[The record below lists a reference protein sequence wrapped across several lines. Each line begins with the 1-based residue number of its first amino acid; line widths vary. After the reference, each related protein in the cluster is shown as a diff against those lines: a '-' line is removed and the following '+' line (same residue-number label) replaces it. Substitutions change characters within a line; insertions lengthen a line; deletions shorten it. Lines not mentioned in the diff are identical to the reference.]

1 MIKAHIV
8 NHTHWDRE
16 WYFTSGDALVLS
28 EQLFTDIIDELER
41 NPDVSFV
48 LDGQLSILDDYTQ
61 LHKEKIESIKKLIE
75 ENRLYIGPWFTQ
87 TDAFFARG
95 ESILRN
101 LMIGIFESKKY
112 GEYMKIGYLP
122 DTFGFNAQ
130 MPVLLKHVGIDNIF
144 FWRGIHLGKQVQS
157 PYFKWKSLNGEK
169 YIYAV
174 NMPHGYGTGMLLE
187 PSSKYVNGRLD
198 PAIDFI
204 KSYSDVEEVLIP
216 SGNDQLNIIG
226 DFKNKV
232 EEINNIGKYSY
243 ITSSYQDFLK
253 YVKSIDSLESYRGE
267 FREPVLARIHK
278 SIGSSRMDIK
288 LACDEL
294 ENKLIKRIEPLLVI
308 AKKSGIEISNQLL
321 INTWKKLLEGQ
332 AHDSLAGCVTDT
344 VTDDILHRI
353 REANEICDSIEN
365 TIVKKISEGLKLSQ
379 NDILVFNTEAK
390 TFNGYKEIQVVSD
403 SKNIYF
409 KENLDATI
417 IEETYIQPRENVLEE
432 TPAGNIFIEEPGY
445 YILKVRINIQL
456 PALGYKV
463 ISFEISNKEMLSLS
477 ESNDTF
483 ISNDKYKVIY
493 KEGSLDLQLED
504 GTYISNFLTLKDSGN
519 AGDTYDFSPLQDDEE
534 IELLFNSVSAQKAL
548 GYEKIVVEGT
558 TLLPL
563 TLEDRKDK
571 NLNGKLNV
579 KVSIVLSKENPLM
592 EVKLH
597 VNNTIYNHRLRVHV
611 KTDINDNKN
620 IASLPFGY
628 ITRENGVL
636 SNWENTYSEM
646 PIDLEPLE
654 SNITLTDEKRSC
666 TVFTRGI
673 KEYQHI
679 DDEIALTLLATTDEL
694 GKPDLLYR
702 PGRASGDTTK
712 KGHIRIKTEKA
723 QILREVEFSFAI
735 YMSSKS
741 FDESEV
747 ASLTHNYL
755 QESISYQLQDY
766 NFFLY
771 RIDNKIQRSIVEES
785 VNRELE
791 IISLPENYLVS
802 ACYLSY
808 YDKDKFVIRLEN
820 PTSEKL
826 ILDEKIFKDR
836 NGKIINAIEELEVQQ
851 VYEIAPFE
859 VISILLDL

>member
-61 LHKEKIESIKKLIE
+61 VHKEKIEIIKKLIE
-75 ENRLYIGPWFTQ
+75 EKRLYIGPWFTQ

-130 MPVLLKHVGIDNIF
+130 MPILLRHVGIDNIF

-187 PSSKYVNGRLD
+187 PSPKYVNGRLD

-253 YVKSIDSLESYRGE
+253 YVKSIESLESYRGE

-288 LACDEL
+288 LACDKL

-379 NDILVFNTEAK
+379 NDVLVFNSEAK
-390 TFNGYKEIQVVSD
+390 RFNGYKEIQVVSN
-403 SKNIYF
+403 SKNICF

-463 ISFEISNKEMLSLS
+463 ISFETSNKEMLSLS
-477 ESNDTF
+477 ESNNTF

-493 KEGSLDLQLED
+493 KDGSLDLQLKD

-519 AGDTYDFSPLQDDEE
+519 AGDTYDFSPLQDDDE
-534 IELLFNSVSAQKAL
+534 IELLFNSVSTKRTL

-579 KVSIVLSKENPLM
+579 RASIILSKDNPLI

-597 VNNTIYNHRLRVHV
+597 VNNTICNHRLRVHV

-654 SNITLTDEKRSC
+654 SNITLTNDKRSC

-673 KEYQHI
+673 KEYQHVN
-679 DDEIALTLLATTDEL
+679 DEIALTLLATTDEL

-755 QESISYQLQDY
+755 QESINYQLQDY

-771 RIDNKIQRSIVEES
+771 RIDNKIQRSIVEKS

-808 YDKDKFVIRLEN
+808 YDKEKFVIRLEN

-826 ILDEKIFKDR
+826 ILDEQIFKDR
-836 NGKIINAIEELEVQQ
+836 NGKVINAIEELEEQQ
-851 VYEIAPFE
+851 IYEIAPFE

>member
-61 LHKEKIESIKKLIE
+61 VHKEKIESIKKLIE
-75 ENRLYIGPWFTQ
+75 EKRLYIGPWFTQ

-130 MPVLLKHVGIDNIF
+130 MPILLRHVGIDNIF

-187 PSSKYVNGRLD
+187 PSPKYVNGRLD

-253 YVKSIDSLESYRGE
+253 YVKSIESLESYRGE

-288 LACDEL
+288 LACDKL

-379 NDILVFNTEAK
+379 NDVLVFNSEAK
-390 TFNGYKEIQVVSD
+390 RFNGYKEIQVVSD
-403 SKNIYF
+403 SKNICF

-463 ISFEISNKEMLSLS
+463 ISFETSNKEMLSLS

-493 KEGSLDLQLED
+493 KDGSLDLQLKD

-519 AGDTYDFSPLQDDEE
+519 AGDTYDFSPLQDDDE
-534 IELLFNSVSAQKAL
+534 IELLFNNVSTKRTL

-579 KVSIVLSKENPLM
+579 RASIILSKDNPLI

-597 VNNTIYNHRLRVHV
+597 VNNTICNHRLRVHV

-654 SNITLTDEKRSC
+654 SNITLTNDKRSC

-673 KEYQHI
+673 KEYQHVN
-679 DDEIALTLLATTDEL
+679 DEIALTLLATTDEL

-755 QESISYQLQDY
+755 QESINYQLQDY

-771 RIDNKIQRSIVEES
+771 RIDNKIQRSIVEKS

-808 YDKDKFVIRLEN
+808 YDKEKFVIRLEN

-826 ILDEKIFKDR
+826 ILDEQIFKDR
-836 NGKIINAIEELEVQQ
+836 NGKVINAIEELEEQQ
-851 VYEIAPFE
+851 IYEIAPFE

>member
-48 LDGQLSILDDYTQ
+48 LDGQLSILDDYVQ
-61 LHKEKIESIKKLIE
+61 LHKEKVESIKKLIE
-75 ENRLYIGPWFTQ
+75 EHRLYIGPWFTQ

-169 YIYAV
+169 YIHAV

-253 YVKSIDSLESYRGE
+253 YVKSLESLESYRGE

-288 LACDEL
+288 LACDKL

-308 AKKSGIEISNQLL
+308 AKKSRIEISNQLL

-390 TFNGYKEIQVVSD
+390 KFSGHKEIQVVSD

-445 YILKVRINIQL
+445 YILKVRINMQL

-463 ISFEISNKEMLSLS
+463 ISFETSSKEMLSLS

-493 KEGSLDLQLED
+493 KDGSLDLQLED
-504 GTYISNFLTLKDSGN
+504 GTYISHFLTLKDSGN

-534 IELLFNSVSAQKAL
+534 IELLFNSVLAQKAL

-597 VNNTIYNHRLRVHV
+597 VNNTICNHRLRVHV
-611 KTDINDNKN
+611 KTNINDNKN
-620 IASLPFGY
+620 ISSLPFGY

-755 QESISYQLQDY
+755 QESISYQLQHY

>member
-204 KSYSDVEEVLIP
+204 KSYSDVKEVLIP

-379 NDILVFNTEAK
+379 NDVLVFNSEAK
-390 TFNGYKEIQVVSD
+390 RFNGYKEIQVVSD
-403 SKNIYF
+403 SKNICF

-463 ISFEISNKEMLSLS
+463 ISFETSNKEMLSLS
-477 ESNDTF
+477 ESNDTL

-493 KEGSLDLQLED
+493 KDGSLDLQLKD

-519 AGDTYDFSPLQDDEE
+519 AGDTYDFSPLQGDEE
-534 IELLFNSVSAQKAL
+534 IELLFNNVSTQKTL

-571 NLNGKLNV
+571 NLNRKLNV
-579 KVSIVLSKENPLM
+579 KVSIVLSEDNPLM

-597 VNNTIYNHRLRVHV
+597 INNTICNHRLRVHV

-646 PIDLEPLE
+646 PVDLEPLE

-666 TVFTRGI
+666 TVFTKGI

-755 QESISYQLQDY
+755 QESINYQLQDY

-771 RIDNKIQRSIVEES
+771 RIDNKIQRSIVEKS

-826 ILDEKIFKDR
+826 ILDEQIFKDR

>member
-61 LHKEKIESIKKLIE
+61 VHKEKIESIKKLIE
-75 ENRLYIGPWFTQ
+75 EKRLYIGPWFTQ

-130 MPVLLKHVGIDNIF
+130 MPILLRHVGIDNIF

-187 PSSKYVNGRLD
+187 PSPKYVNGRLD

-253 YVKSIDSLESYRGE
+253 YVKSIESLESYRGE

-288 LACDEL
+288 LACDKL

-379 NDILVFNTEAK
+379 KDVLVFNSEAK
-390 TFNGYKEIQVVSD
+390 RFNGYKEIQVVSD
-403 SKNIYF
+403 SKNICF

-463 ISFEISNKEMLSLS
+463 ISFETSNKEMLSLS

-493 KEGSLDLQLED
+493 KDGSLDLQLKD

-519 AGDTYDFSPLQDDEE
+519 AGDTYDFSPLQDDDE
-534 IELLFNSVSAQKAL
+534 IELLFNSVSTKRTL

-579 KVSIVLSKENPLM
+579 RASIILSKDNPLI

-597 VNNTIYNHRLRVHV
+597 VNNTICNHRLRVHV
-611 KTDINDNKN
+611 KTNINDNKN

-654 SNITLTDEKRSC
+654 SNITLTNEKRSC

-673 KEYQHI
+673 KEYQHVN
-679 DDEIALTLLATTDEL
+679 DEIALTLLATTDEL

-723 QILREVEFSFAI
+723 QILREVEFSFVI

-755 QESISYQLQDY
+755 QESINYQLQDY

-771 RIDNKIQRSIVEES
+771 RIDNKIQRSIVEKS

-808 YDKDKFVIRLEN
+808 YDKEKFVIRLEN

-826 ILDEKIFKDR
+826 ILDEQIFKDR
-836 NGKIINAIEELEVQQ
+836 NGKVINAIEELEEQQ
-851 VYEIAPFE
+851 IYEIAPFE

>member
-61 LHKEKIESIKKLIE
+61 VHKEKIESIKKLIE
-75 ENRLYIGPWFTQ
+75 EKRLYIGPWFTQ

-130 MPVLLKHVGIDNIF
+130 MPILLRHVGIDNIF

-187 PSSKYVNGRLD
+187 PSPKYVNGRLD

-232 EEINNIGKYSY
+232 EDINNIGKYSY

-253 YVKSIDSLESYRGE
+253 YVKSIESLESYRGE

-288 LACDEL
+288 LACDKL

-379 NDILVFNTEAK
+379 NDVLVFNSEAK
-390 TFNGYKEIQVVSD
+390 RFNGYKEIQVVSN
-403 SKNIYF
+403 SKNICF

-463 ISFEISNKEMLSLS
+463 ISFETSNKEMLSLS

-493 KEGSLDLQLED
+493 KDGSLDLQLKD

-519 AGDTYDFSPLQDDEE
+519 AGDTYDFSPLQDDDE
-534 IELLFNSVSAQKAL
+534 IELLFNSVSTKRTL

-579 KVSIVLSKENPLM
+579 RASIILSKDNPLI

-597 VNNTIYNHRLRVHV
+597 VNNTICNHRLRVHV

-654 SNITLTDEKRSC
+654 SNITLTNDKRSC

-673 KEYQHI
+673 KEYQHVN
-679 DDEIALTLLATTDEL
+679 DEIALTLLATTDEL

-741 FDESEV
+741 FAESEV

-755 QESISYQLQDY
+755 QESINYQLQDY

-771 RIDNKIQRSIVEES
+771 RIDNKIQRSIVEKS

-808 YDKDKFVIRLEN
+808 YDKEKFVIRLEN

-826 ILDEKIFKDR
+826 ILDEQIFKDR
-836 NGKIINAIEELEVQQ
+836 NGKVINAIEELEEQQ
-851 VYEIAPFE
+851 IYEIAPFE

>member
-28 EQLFTDIIDELER
+28 EQLFTDVIDELER

-48 LDGQLSILDDYTQ
+48 LDGQLSILDDYVQ
-61 LHKEKIESIKKLIE
+61 LHKEKIEIIKKLIKE
-75 ENRLYIGPWFTQ
+75 DRLHIGPWFTQ

-112 GEYMKIGYLP
+112 GKYMKIGYLP

-130 MPVLLKHVGIDNIF
+130 MPILLKHVGLDNIF

-157 PYFKWKSLNGEK
+157 PYFKWKSLNGES

-187 PSSKYVNGRLD
+187 PSLKYVNGRLD

-204 KSYSDVEEVLIP
+204 KSYTDVDEVLIP

-226 DFKNKV
+226 DFKNKIKA
-232 EEINNIGKYSY
+232 INDIGKYSY
-243 ITSSYQDFLK
+243 ITSSYQEFLK
-253 YVKSIDSLESYRGE
+253 YIKSIESLESYRGE

-288 LACDEL
+288 LACDKL

-308 AKKSGIEISNQLL
+308 ANKSKIEISNQLL
-321 INTWKKLLEGQ
+321 RNTWKKLLEGQ

-365 TIVKKISEGLKLSQ
+365 TIVKKISEGLKLSK

-390 TFNGYKEIQVVSD
+390 RFNGYKEIQVVSD

-409 KENLDATI
+409 KDNLDATI
-417 IEETYIQPRENVLEE
+417 IEETYVKPRENVLEE

-445 YILKVRINIQL
+445 YILKVRINVQL

-463 ISFEISNKEMLSLS
+463 VSFELSDKEMVSLDK
-477 ESNDTF
+477 SNDTF
-483 ISNDKYKVIY
+483 ISNDNYKIIY
-493 KEGSLDLQLED
+493 EDGSLNLQLKD

-519 AGDTYDFSPLQDDEE
+519 AGDTYDFSPLKNDEDIKLSFDKVYTE
-534 IELLFNSVSAQKAL
+534 KAL
-548 GYEKIVVEGT
+548 GYEKMVVKGT

-563 TLEDRKDK
+563 TLEDRKNK
-571 NLNGKLNV
+571 YLNGKLNV

-592 EVKLH
+592 DVKLC
-597 VNNTIYNHRLRVHV
+597 VDNTIYNHRLRVHI
-611 KTDINDNKN
+611 KTDIKDNKN

-636 SNWENTYSEM
+636 DNWEDIYSEM

-654 SNITLTDEKRSC
+654 SNITLTNQNRSC

-679 DDEIALTLLATTDEL
+679 EDEIALTLLATTDEL

-712 KGHIRIKTEKA
+712 KGHIRIKTDKA
-723 QILREVEFSFAI
+723 QMLKKLEFSFAI
-735 YMSSKS
+735 YMDSKS
-741 FDESEV
+741 FDELEI
-747 ASLTHNYL
+747 ANLTHNYL
-755 QESISYQLQDY
+755 RECVNYQLQDY

-771 RIDNKIQRSIVEES
+771 RIDNKIQKSIVNKTVS
-785 VNRELE
+785 RELE
-791 IISLPENYLVS
+791 IISLPENYLIS
-802 ACYLSY
+802 ACYPSY
-808 YDKDKFVIRLEN
+808 YSKDKFIIRVEN
-820 PTSEKL
+820 PSSNRM
-826 ILDEKIFKDR
+826 ILDEQIFKNR
-836 NGKIINAIEELEVQQ
+836 NGKIVNAIEDVEEEQ
-851 VYEIAPFE
+851 VYEIAPFD

>member
-61 LHKEKIESIKKLIE
+61 VHKEKIESIKKLIE
-75 ENRLYIGPWFTQ
+75 EKRLYIGPWFTQ

-130 MPVLLKHVGIDNIF
+130 MPILLRHVGIDNIF

-187 PSSKYVNGRLD
+187 PSPKYVNGRLD

-253 YVKSIDSLESYRGE
+253 YVKSIESLESYRGE

-288 LACDEL
+288 LACDKL

-379 NDILVFNTEAK
+379 NDVLVFNSEAK
-390 TFNGYKEIQVVSD
+390 RFNGYKEIQVVSN
-403 SKNIYF
+403 SKNICF

-463 ISFEISNKEMLSLS
+463 ISFETSNKEMLSLS
-477 ESNDTF
+477 ESNNTF

-493 KEGSLDLQLED
+493 KDGSLDLQLKD

-519 AGDTYDFSPLQDDEE
+519 AGDTYDFSPLQDDDE
-534 IELLFNSVSAQKAL
+534 IELLFNSVSTKRTL

-579 KVSIVLSKENPLM
+579 RASIILSKDNPLI

-597 VNNTIYNHRLRVHV
+597 VNNTICNHRLRVHV

-654 SNITLTDEKRSC
+654 SNITLTNDKRSC

-673 KEYQHI
+673 KEYQHVN
-679 DDEIALTLLATTDEL
+679 DEIALTLLATTDEL

-755 QESISYQLQDY
+755 QESINYQLQDY

-771 RIDNKIQRSIVEES
+771 RIDNKIQRSIVEKS

-808 YDKDKFVIRLEN
+808 YDKEKFVIRLEN

-826 ILDEKIFKDR
+826 ILDEQIFKDR
-836 NGKIINAIEELEVQQ
+836 NGKVINAIEELEEQQ
-851 VYEIAPFE
+851 IYEIAPFE

>member
-41 NPDVSFV
+41 NTDVSFV
-48 LDGQLSILDDYTQ
+48 LDGQLSILDDYVQ
-61 LHKEKIESIKKLIE
+61 LHREKIEIIKKLIKE
-75 ENRLYIGPWFTQ
+75 DRLHIGPWFTQ

-112 GEYMKIGYLP
+112 GKYMRIGYLP

-130 MPVLLKHVGIDNIF
+130 MPVLLKHVGLDNIF

-157 PYFKWKSLNGEK
+157 PYFKWKSLNGES

-204 KSYSDVEEVLIP
+204 KSYSDVDEVLIP

-232 EEINNIGKYSY
+232 KEINDIGKYSY
-243 ITSSYQDFLK
+243 ITSSYQAFLK
-253 YVKSIDSLESYRGE
+253 YVKSIESLESYRGE

-288 LACDEL
+288 LACDKL

-308 AKKSGIEISNQLL
+308 AKKSKIEISNQLL

-344 VTDDILHRI
+344 VTEDILHRI

-365 TIVKKISEGLKLSQ
+365 TIVKKISEGLKLSK
-379 NDILVFNTEAK
+379 NDILIFNTEAK
-390 TFNGYKEIQVVSD
+390 SFNGYKEIQVVSD
-403 SKNIYF
+403 SKNICF
-409 KENLDATI
+409 KDNLDATI
-417 IEETYIQPRENVLEE
+417 IEETYVKSRENILEE

-445 YILKVRINIQL
+445 YILKIRINIQL

-463 ISFEISNKEMLSLS
+463 VSFESSDKEMLVLN

-483 ISNDKYKVIY
+483 ISNDNYKIMY
-493 KEGSLDLQLED
+493 EDGSLNLQLKD
-504 GTYISNFLTLKDSGN
+504 GTYISNFLTLRDSGN
-519 AGDTYDFSPLQDDEE
+519 AGDTYDFSPLKDDED
-534 IELLFNSVSAQKAL
+534 IKLSFNKVSTEKVI
-548 GYEKIVVEGT
+548 GYEKIMVEGI

-563 TLEDRKDK
+563 TLEDRKNK
-571 NLNGKLNV
+571 NLNGKLSV
-579 KVSIVLSKENPLM
+579 KASITLVKESPLI
-592 EVKLH
+592 EVKLY
-597 VNNTIYNHRLRVHV
+597 VDNTIHNHRLRVHL
-611 KTDINDNKN
+611 KTDIKDNKN

-628 ITRENGVL
+628 ITRENGVVD
-636 SNWENTYSEM
+636 NWEKIYNEM

-654 SNITLTDEKRSC
+654 SNITLTNQNRSC
-666 TVFTRGI
+666 TIFTRGI

-679 DDEIALTLLATTDEL
+679 EDEIALTLLATTDEL

-712 KGHIRIKTEKA
+712 KGHIRIKTDKA
-723 QILREVEFSFAI
+723 QILKEVEFSFAV
-735 YMSSKS
+735 YMNSKP
-741 FDESEV
+741 FDELEV

-755 QESISYQLQDY
+755 QECVNYQLQDY

-771 RIDNKIQRSIVEES
+771 RIDNKIQKSIIEKS
-785 VNRELE
+785 VSRELE

-808 YDKDKFVIRLEN
+808 YSKEKFVIRLEN
-820 PTSEKL
+820 PTSKKM
-826 ILDEKIFKDR
+826 ILDEQIFKSR
-836 NGKIINAIEELEVQQ
+836 NGKIVNAIEELQEQQ
-851 VYEIAPFE
+851 VYEIAPFD